1 VTQNFS
7 PELAFEQLAPSEDGK
22 IIGKQ
27 SEWKSMKV
35 KNADWGGAREPVD
48 FLMWPSTIGN

>member
-35 KNADWGGAREPVD
+35 KNAEGKA
-48 FLMWPSTIGN
+48 IGVEQGSL